1 MKNWIGKILIT
12 ILGLALLVYS
22 ATRSVDFISMTLP
35 ADRQIMAYFGLAAL
49 DGGII
54 VWLMAF
60 MYGSHGGAQRGISI
74 LMVGVDFVGAVA
86 MFTADTI
93 LNTGEAGLTGR
104 IDKESM
110 LTFVVVLSL
119 IIALNI
125 GAGLAHHITDPDH
138 MRKMA
143 DEEAHGKI
151 EDQARNMVSKQ
162 ADQLAAELA
171 PVIADHW
178 MAQTRAK
185 YMHEIHR
192 LDNGQPPQG
201 PRSLPGG
208 PPAAGRIRSMPPRM
222 TRLQLPSQA
231 IPSSKRQDAEDEEE
245 DARRAAVLLSQRN
258 GKADP
263 TVYNLNTEQPPLAV
277 RTGKD
282 RS

>member
-54 VWLMAF
+54 VWLLAF

-110 LTFVVVLSL
+110 LTFVIVLSL

-151 EDQARNMVSKQ
+151 EDQARSMVSKQ

-171 PVIADHW
+171 PVIAGHW

-185 YMHEIHR
+185 YMHELHR
-192 LDNGQPPQG
+192 LDNTQSPQA
-201 PRSLPGG
+201 PRALPNGS
-208 PPAAGRIRSMPPRM
+208 PAAGRIRSMPPRM

-231 IPSSKRQDAEDEEE
+231 IPSSKRQDAEDEE
-245 DARRAAVLLSQRN
+245 AAVLLSQRN
-258 GKADP
+258 GKAEP
-263 TVYNLNTEQPPLAV
+263 TVYNLNTEQPPLAI
-277 RTGKD
+277 RMGKD